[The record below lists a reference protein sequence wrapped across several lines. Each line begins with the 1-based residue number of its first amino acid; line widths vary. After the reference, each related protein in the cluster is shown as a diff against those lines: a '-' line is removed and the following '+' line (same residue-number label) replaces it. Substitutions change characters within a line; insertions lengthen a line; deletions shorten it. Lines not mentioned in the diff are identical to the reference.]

1 VKQGY
6 DPESCNIQT
15 FFLRFS
21 GERQRGH
28 MVFVEESDD
37 KVFGCISL
45 ESVICKS
52 IELLPGDN
60 AGQGFSFLLPPEEEA
75 RIADAIRVWEEQ
87 GEELRH
93 VKEEPVDLDTLPDT
107 QGGAQD
113 SPPVRVCLSL
123 LSFNTSC
130 PGLLTATVS
139 TSNGSHRRSERDCTR
154 STRSSASG
162 RARKEGANTYS
173 TGLRVGNAR
182 VVSSKGRKGV

>member
-93 VKEEPVDLDTLPDT
+93 VKEEPVDLDTLTDT

-113 SPPVRVCLSL
+113 SPPVRVFSRSCLSIPL
-123 LSFNTSC
+123 V
-130 PGLLTATVS
+130 LLTAAVS
-139 TSNGSHRRSERDCTR
+139 ASNGSHRRSERDCTR
-154 STRSSASG
+154 SARSSASG

>member
-1 VKQGY
+1 
-6 DPESCNIQT
+6 
-15 FFLRFS
+15 
-21 GERQRGH
+21 

-60 AGQGFSFLLPPEEEA
+60 AGHGFSFLLPPEEEA
-75 RIADAIRVWEEQ
+75 RIADAIRGWEEQ

-113 SPPVRVCLSL
+113 SPPVRVFCRSCLSIPLVLDCL
-123 LSFNTSC
+123 L
-130 PGLLTATVS
+130 PLTGPATAATGEANETVH
-139 TSNGSHRRSERDCTR
+139 GQQGHRPAGERGR
-154 STRSSASG
+154 
-162 RARKEGANTYS
+162 RARIPTRLG
-173 TGLRVGNAR
+173 
-182 VVSSKGRKGV
+182 